1 MGNRA
6 RPRRNTFGIR
16 DDKLHFEETRKHT
29 YFKKEKSSGGRRDVN
44 VQSADQPD
52 RSVILTVVAR
62 LLCGLYAR
70 G

>member
-6 RPRRNTFGIR
+6 RPRRNTFG

-29 YFKKEKSSGGRRDVN
+29 YFKKEKFSGGRRDVN

-62 LLCGLYAR
+62 LL
-70 G
+70 